1 MYWAPSRVKR
11 QRKVGTLGGG
21 TIADLAHD
29 DTVDAVLILIFIAA
43 SSIFRSL
50 NSCSSVNVS
59 ICLVLILFW
68 VWALVLVVSV
78 LISERVLMR
87 VRVSVDN

>member
-1 MYWAPSRVKR
+1 MLLFPDAVSTVSVLPVVHKLFSVCAYVLSSKSSQTTEEGRHI
-11 QRKVGTLGGG
+11 GGGG

-59 ICLVLILFW
+59 ICLVLILF
-68 VWALVLVVSV
+68 
-78 LISERVLMR
+78 
-87 VRVSVDN
+87 